1 MKTFTFPHRCHPL
14 FSPNLMRA
22 VTFLFIMGLLAVSL
36 SGSAQSKLYLD
47 LRAGGNFTF
56 AEGAYFGKGEP
67 PFKAHSSQSFGV
79 QAVVM
84 LRLQLSE
91 KFGIATGYSG
101 SDLGWG
107 YSIEVPKK
115 YSVNPFHPD
124 KMGSSTGAYMHQFPL
139 LFSKT
144 VGEYNIREIDTVRH
158 LYLASFRLDAVFG
171 GGLNRYGG
179 GPLKGSYR
187 ASGGYDLIE
196 FNATPILRRQWGQ
209 FLIGGVTARFYR
221 LGKERANLSFYYTQ
235 GLTDMILVP
244 VEYRY
249 NTQSGATTL
258 HVRGSGFS
266 ATLGLPLRLA
276 TFSQERGLLKTK
288 GK

>member
-1 MKTFTFPHRCHPL
+1 M
-14 FSPNLMRA
+14 A
-22 VTFLFIMGLLAVSL
+22 VAGLLGSL
-36 SGSAQSKLYLD
+36 GGAFQCQAQRTLYLD

-67 PFKAHSSQSFGV
+67 PFKAYSSQSFGV
-79 QAVVM
+79 QGVAM

-107 YSIEVPKK
+107 YSIQVPKE
-115 YSVNPFHPD
+115 YSVNPYHPD
-124 KMGSSTGAYMHQFPL
+124 KLGSSTGAYMHQFPL
-139 LFSKT
+139 LLSKT
-144 VGEYNIREIDTVRH
+144 FGEYNIREIDTVYH
-158 LYLASFRLDAVFG
+158 TYLASFRLDAVLG
-171 GGLNRYGG
+171 GGLNRIGNNLLEEKYI
-179 GPLKGSYR
+179 
-187 ASGGYDLIE
+187 ASSGYDFIE
-196 FNATPILRRQWGQ
+196 FRATPILRRRWGQ

-221 LGKERANLSFYYTQ
+221 LGKERLNLSLYYTQ
-235 GLTDMILVP
+235 GLTDMLLVP

-249 NTQSGATTL
+249 NTQRGATTL

-276 TFSQERGLLKTK
+276 TFGPDRGLLQSRKN
-288 GK
+288 

>member
-1 MKTFTFPHRCHPL
+1 
-14 FSPNLMRA
+14 
-22 VTFLFIMGLLAVSL
+22 MGLLAASR

-47 LRAGGNFTF
+47 LRAGANFTF

-79 QAVVM
+79 QAVAM

-107 YSIEVPKK
+107 YSIQVPKEF
-115 YSVNPFHPD
+115 SVNPFHPD

-139 LFSKT
+139 MLSKT
-144 VGEYNIREIDTVRH
+144 IGGYNIREIDTVQH
-158 LYLASFRLDAVFG
+158 LYLASFRLDAILG
-171 GGLNRYGG
+171 GGLNRFGNNLLEEKYTV
-179 GPLKGSYR
+179 S
-187 ASGGYDLIE
+187 SGYDLIE
-196 FNATPILRRQWGQ
+196 FRATPILRRKWGQ

-221 LGKERANLSFYYTQ
+221 LGMERLNLSLYYTQ
-235 GLTDMILVP
+235 GLTDMLLVP

-249 NTQSGATTL
+249 NTQRGATTL
-258 HVRGSGFS
+258 RVRGSGFS

-276 TFSQERGLLKTK
+276 TFRPDRGLLKSK
-288 GK
+288 KN